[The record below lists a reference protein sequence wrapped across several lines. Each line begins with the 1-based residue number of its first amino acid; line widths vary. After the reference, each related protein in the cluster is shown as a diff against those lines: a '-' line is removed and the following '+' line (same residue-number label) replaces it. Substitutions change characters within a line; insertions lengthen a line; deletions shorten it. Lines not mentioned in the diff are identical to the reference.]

1 MHDND
6 LITRLRDACRGGD
19 GCKCSLSEAADRIE
33 ALTAHLAKAVEALR
47 DVHVFGVIT
56 HTALAALAELEGKNA

>member
-1 MHDND
+1 MTDEE
-6 LITRLRDACRGGD
+6 LINGLRQNAIWVTTH
-19 GCKCSLSEAADRIE
+19 EAADRIE